1 MARYVCFLGL
11 AVCAACSTGCVDRRF
26 VVSSDP
32 PGAVVFRN
40 GQALGA
46 APVDDHFVYYGK
58 YHFTLI
64 KDGYQTLQ
72 VDQDVP
78 APWYEYFPLDFIS
91 ENLVPWRI
99 TDARRYEYHME
110 PVAQP
115 RTDLLLNDSNI
126 LRDKSRTLQPLTPP
140 VAPVA
145 APGTTPA
152 PPVAPPAA
160 PAPAPAAP

>member
-1 MARYVCFLGL
+1 MTRYLCFLGL
-11 AVCAACSTGCVDRRF
+11 AVGAACSTGCVDRRF

-32 PGAVVFRN
+32 PGAVVYRN

-46 APVDDHFVYYGK
+46 APADDYFVYYGK
-58 YHFTLI
+58 YHFTLV

-78 APWYEYFPLDFIS
+78 APWYEFFPLDFIT

-99 TDARRYEYHME
+99 TDARRFEYHLE

-115 RTDLLLNDSNI
+115 RPDQLLIDSQT
-126 LRDKSRTLQPLTPP
+126 LRDKSRTLD
-140 VAPVA
+140 V
-145 APGTTPA
+145 
-152 PPVAPPAA
+152 
-160 PAPAPAAP
+160 PAPAAP